1 MNYDIK
7 IVGEDEDNGKI
18 EFDRLALLT
27 KSTKDIATKAL
38 MLQLRGYS
46 DIAPDKH
53 LKKALHMF
61 LENIV
66 GDENEGTSLT
76 IDCKH
81 FSETIKGVQLD
92 AFRPK
97 EEVLELT
104 PMALVIRS
112 FHAALDEENSN
123 IDIDK
128 PLLRSLVNF
137 KKNFISD
144 NEIFYLANRGSIAEV
159 KLTKDIFKKIE
170 VLEESIPE
178 PQNVVIKGKLDE
190 MKISKGRVGLLT
202 EENKLI
208 NLMSKIDSDIND
220 LLGFMGNE
228 ITVRGKAHYKP
239 NGELSFVEIQDY
251 NTPQEADKY
260 FTSIPVAKNVQQQ
273 LFNVAKTKAKNNSFD
288 ALKGLSGLLKDE
300 ISDGQFEE
308 MLKDTH
314 L

>member
-7 IVGEDEDNGKI
+7 IVGEDEDNGRI
-18 EFDRLALLT
+18 EFDRLAMLT
-27 KSTKDIATKAL
+27 QSTKDIATKAL

-46 DIAPDKH
+46 DITPDKH
-53 LKKALHMF
+53 LKKTLHMF

-66 GDENEGTSLT
+66 GDANEGTSLT

-92 AFRPK
+92 AFQPK

-112 FHAALDEENSN
+112 FHAALDEDNPN
-123 IDIDK
+123 MDIDK
-128 PLLRSLVNF
+128 PLLRSLLNF

-159 KLTKDIFKKIE
+159 KLTRDDFKKIK

-178 PQNVVIKGKLDE
+178 PQNVVLYGKLDE

-202 EENKLI
+202 EDDKLI
-208 NLMSKIDSDIND
+208 NLVSKKDSDISG
-220 LLGFMGNE
+220 LLDFMGNE
-228 ITVRGKAHYKP
+228 ITVKGKAHYKP
-239 NGELSFVEIQDY
+239 NGDVSFVEIQDF
-251 NTPQEADKY
+251 NTPQETDKY
-260 FTSIPVAKNVQQQ
+260 FSSIPKAKNVQQQ
-273 LFNVAKTKAKNNSFD
+273 LFSVAKIKTKNNSFE

-300 ISDGQFEE
+300 ISEEQFQE

>member
-7 IVGEDEDNGKI
+7 IIGENEDNGRI
-18 EFDRLALLT
+18 EFDRLAMLT

-46 DIAPDKH
+46 DITPDKH

-66 GDENEGTSLT
+66 GDVNEGTSLT

-92 AFRPK
+92 VFKPK
-97 EEVLELT
+97 EDVLNLT

-112 FHAALDEENSN
+112 FHAALDSEKSEV
-123 IDIDK
+123 DIDK
-128 PLLRSLVNF
+128 PLLRSLMNF
-137 KKNFISD
+137 KRNFISD
-144 NEIFYLANRGSIAEV
+144 NEIFYLANRGTVAEV
-159 KLTKDIFKKIE
+159 KLTRDDFKKIK
-170 VLEESIPE
+170 VMEESIPE
-178 PQNVVIKGKLDE
+178 ARNIVIYGELDE
-190 MKISKGRVGLLT
+190 MKMSKGKLGLLT
-202 EENKLI
+202 EEGSVTLI
-208 NLMSKIDSDIND
+208 AKKDTDIKNLLD
-220 LLGFMGNE
+220 FMGNE

-239 NGELSFVEIQDY
+239 NGDLSFVEIQDF

-260 FTSIPVAKNVQQQ
+260 FSSIPVAKNVQQQ
-273 LFNVAKTKAKNNSFD
+273 LFNVVKIKAKNNSFD

-300 ISDGQFEE
+300 ISEEQFEE